1 VKISHVRFFSG
12 RPSHE
17 NFSREIFSKLD
28 APEKS
33 GAAGCID
40 MNYILKAEAKN
51 IFVFV
56 GF

>member
-1 VKISHVRFFSG
+1 VRFFSG

-17 NFSREIFSKLD
+17 NFSREIFSELD

-33 GAAGCID
+33 GAAGGID